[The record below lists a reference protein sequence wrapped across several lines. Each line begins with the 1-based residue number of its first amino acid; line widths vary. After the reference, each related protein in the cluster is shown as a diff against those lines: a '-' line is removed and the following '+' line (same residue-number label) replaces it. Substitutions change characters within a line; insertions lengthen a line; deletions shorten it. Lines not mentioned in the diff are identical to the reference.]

1 MANTSSA
8 RKAVRKMI
16 TRTEVNR
23 ARRSRVRTFI
33 RRFEDSMMNK
43 QENVQQTFKKV
54 ESEIMR
60 AVTKGVLHKKTAS
73 RKISRLSKRLKSIRL
88 SLQS

>member
-1 MANTSSA
+1 
-8 RKAVRKMI
+8 MI